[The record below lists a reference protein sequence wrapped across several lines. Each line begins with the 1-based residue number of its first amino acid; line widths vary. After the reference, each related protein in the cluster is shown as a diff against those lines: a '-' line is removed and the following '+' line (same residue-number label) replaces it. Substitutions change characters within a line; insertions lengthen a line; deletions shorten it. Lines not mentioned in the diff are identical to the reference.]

1 MEGRAAAGGSR
12 LNPLFR
18 VAGLEMTRIW
28 HCFGNY
34 THRVDLWTIQRMLRA
49 SRTNVL
55 PINTH
60 RLSAASRRDG
70 LEIGFGGVTVDQLR
84 ETRSLDGMVSM
95 LNINHQTTA
104 AAAVAKT
111 SLAYELTGEPV
122 VKLEVLNGDLRTSND
137 AQLIEAVRELRRAL
151 PQLIVMPLVSNDW
164 TSAERLVDLGCPLLR
179 VMGSAIGSGR
189 GIADVDTFARVCTLP
204 VPVVLDGGVARS
216 SDFAV
221 ARAAGAQGCLI
232 NSALFAGTAPPDV
245 ALRAFVRACAPVFAE
260 KHDRSST
267 APSSFS
273 LASSGAP
280 AKGTA

>member
-1 MEGRAAAGGSR
+1 MDK

-49 SRTNVL
+49 SGTNVL

-84 ETRSLDGMVSM
+84 AARPLDGMVVM

-104 AAAVAKT
+104 AAAVAQT
-111 SLAYELTGEPV
+111 RLAYDLTGEPV
-122 VKLEVLNGDLRTSND
+122 VKLEVLNPDLRTSND
-137 AQLIEAVRELRRAL
+137 EQLIDAVRELRRTL
-151 PQLIVMPLVSNDW
+151 PQMILMPLVSNDW
-164 TSAERLVDLGCPLLR
+164 TSAQRLVDLGCPLLR

-189 GIADVDTFARVCTLP
+189 GIVDRETFARVCRLP
-204 VPVVLDGGVARS
+204 VPVVLDGGVARAE
-216 SDFAV
+216 DFA
-221 ARAAGAQGCLI
+221 AAQAAGAQGCLI
-232 NSALFAGTAPPDV
+232 NSALFAGSTPPDV
-245 ALRAFVRACAPVFAE
+245 VLRAFVRACAPLMAE
-260 KHDRSST
+260 NVLRS
-267 APSSFS
+267 ACV
-273 LASSGAP
+273 L
-280 AKGTA
+280 

>member
-1 MEGRAAAGGSR
+1 MPRVQGHVTAASGAR

-34 THRVDLWTIQRMLRA
+34 MHRVDLWTIQRMLRA

-60 RLSAASRRDG
+60 RLSATSRRDG

-84 ETRSLDGMVSM
+84 DTRPLDGMVVM

-111 SLAYELTGEPV
+111 CLAYDLTGEAA

-137 AQLIEAVRELRRAL
+137 EELIEAVRELRRTL
-151 PQLIVMPLVSNDW
+151 PPLILMPLVSNNW
-164 TSAERLVDLGCPLLR
+164 ASAQRLVELGCPLLR

-189 GIADVDTFARVCTLP
+189 GIADLDTFTRICALP
-204 VPVVLDGGVARS
+204 VPVVLDGGVAQAE
-216 SDFAV
+216 DFAV

-232 NSALFAGTAPPDV
+232 NSALFAGTAPPDL
-245 ALRAFVRACAPVFAE
+245 ALRSFVRACAQ
-260 KHDRSST
+260 
-267 APSSFS
+267 SFS
-273 LASSGAP
+273 
-280 AKGTA
+280 